1 MKQQIAAG
9 ILALSMVGGVGTGVV
24 AHQLKPESKEEPKA
38 KPSATATTKKA
49 DKPKSTKTANAPA
62 GTGGGGTK
70 TSEPPRMPLAPVGSL
85 RIIPGAVGPVQVGMS
100 KAGRLCD
107 GLLRLR
113 HLRPC
118 VQPGRRPGRGGRAT
132 TTSSTSST
140 RDDGSVAAIGI
151 RGGGPRTRSGL
162 GVGSTYESVQGV
174 LGDVAPED
182 AGYGQTGL
190 FVSEGAGWI
199 GFLFNAKPD
208 AVAPTDTVTFVEV
221 TSGGEARPDARRL
234 LSHRPDGTTEGV
246 SPVGRTRPLWSTSS
260 AS

>member
-100 KAGRLCD
+100 KAAAY
-107 GLLRLR
+107 
-113 HLRPC
+113 
-118 VQPGRRPGRGGRAT
+118 AT
-132 TTSSTSST
+132 GYFDSDISVPACNRVDDLVWRQGYNDQLDVVT

-174 LGDVAPED
+174 LGDVAPEE
-182 AGYGQTGL
+182 AGYGQTGV

-221 TSGGEARPDARRL
+221 TSGAKPGLMR
-234 LSHRPDGTTEGV
+234 DGC
-246 SPVGRTRPLWSTSS
+246 
-260 AS
+260 